1 MASTSGANTMDERGI
16 ERSGAVAE
24 NSSSERGRKLCD
36 GVYALHEPEGQPEV
50 EVVFIH
56 GLSIRELGDSKD
68 AYWTTWLAKDGS
80 DNCWPQTWLADEFPK
95 ARILS
100 VSYDANLAVKSSTS
114 GRMDLYPDGES
125 LVQQMVFP
133 EVGIGQNG
141 CPVVWVCHCLG
152 GLVAKQIVVMGHDNF
167 RRDKKIQ
174 KLLQSTK
181 AFFFYATPHGG
192 SELVKRS
199 DELGRL
205 NSRFESIRESE
216 FRSKWKIPVVA
227 EAHATAHKWF
237 GSSKIVE
244 EDSARYMYG
253 HVMHVPADH
262 FDVCRPE
269 SVKSTSYLYLTNCIT
284 GIVCE
289 HKKSHRK
296 VLKLPGFV
304 VEVDDKLSM
313 LRKKLE
319 KNPTVGLVGM
329 GGIGKTTLSK
339 IMYNL
344 ERERYD
350 RSCYLEDVRSCTDFV
365 TLHKKLFQEL
375 CDEKW
380 DEKEDLEYH
389 LEKIQGQI
397 RNKKVLVIVDDV
409 WTKRSLEDLH
419 VVDAFRNGRK
429 GSKLVITCRDQ
440 AILRDL
446 VRKDDTCDSGILE
459 VGGLNDKQ
467 ARELFVHYAFHEF
480 DDASEMDNEERGE
493 FEDQAS
499 EIVMACGGL
508 PLSLEVI
515 GQHLRNQNVL
525 PKDERMEMWKEALER
540 LKAADALEGHKN
552 ADERLWAKLRISY
565 DDLGDLEKDLFLDFA
580 CILCDMEK
588 LEKNSIVRICK
599 SRGGLETL
607 INSSLLK
614 LIPPSKASWWSPSSC
629 LTKYELVMHD
639 QLRDL
644 GRRIVMDRAEG
655 DIRKQTHVWNES
667 GMRNLLESKKDSKF
681 LEGLALIGMH
691 RLWSSESD
699 EDEVSNDERTRS
711 YGYPQMRLLNL
722 SKTYVDMVDYL
733 RKCSPEAKPC
743 KLHWLCLNGNFSLRK
758 DILEVLDR
766 RFMNLHVLQL
776 RDCYWLN
783 ELPSSIGGL
792 TSLKELDVSLCRNL
806 EKLPDE
812 IGNLGQLLKL
822 DVSSCRNLEKLP
834 DEIGNLGQ
842 LLKLDISYCRRLK
855 RLPLTLGNLKQLKL
869 LNLSRCGSL
878 EKIPASVGHL
888 TKLEYLL
895 IGQCVKLRTMCE
907 FETTM
912 PHYLSELNLSGCKY
926 LMSFKS
932 LGNLNRLQVLNLSDC
947 KYLRIPNIA
956 ECLGQMSRL
965 QHLDLSLFDNGRE
978 HDRRFG
984 QNPHKFGTN
993 EKGHFDFD
1001 ATFPNLESLRFE
1013 ASPKDVI
1020 LPVCPRL
1027 KFLDLWSLKYWPKEE
1042 LPDSFGESLGNL
1054 TQLQELHMRN
1064 FLSVPESLGNLTQ
1077 LRVVFLDN
1085 VRKFPDSVTKLV
1097 SLEHL
1102 HVSYSRARR
1111 LPVHVGHLTSLQKLE
1126 LKQCFKLVELP
1137 VSVGHLTSL
1146 QKLVLKQCSKL
1157 VELPVSEGQLSQL
1170 QSLELVDCKKLE
1182 RLPECLS
1189 ELPEL
1194 SELNLCGSHNL
1205 QWQEEGQLAM
1215 LKQLHE
1221 RGCGITRPDGL
1232 NLLDFVETAMSSDTD
1247 CTNSYISYSSE
1258 EDKDQVNTP

>member
-1 MASTSGANTMDERGI
+1 MHQYGFTSDVLKFHDLQPPGVNTMDQRGI
-16 ERSGAVAE
+16 KRRRDVAE
-24 NSSSERGRKLCD
+24 NSSSERGGKLCD

-56 GLSIRELGDSKD
+56 GLSNPGLGDSKD

-80 DNCWPQTWLADEFPK
+80 DDCWLQTWLADEFPK

-125 LVQQMVFP
+125 LVQQMVFRD
-133 EVGIGQNG
+133 VGIGQNG

-192 SELVKRS
+192 SELVKGS

-205 NSRFESIRESE
+205 NSRFEFIRLSE
-216 FRSKWKIPVVA
+216 FRGKWKIPVVA

-269 SVKSTSYLYLTNCIT
+269 SVKSTSYLHLTNCIT
-284 GIVCE
+284 KIVFE
-289 HKKSHRK
+289 HKESHSK
-296 VLKLPGFV
+296 VLKLPRFV
-304 VEVDDKLSM
+304 AKVDDKLSM
-313 LRKKLE
+313 LRRKME

-375 CDEKW
+375 CDDRW
-380 DEKEDLEYH
+380 DETEDLEYH

-409 WTKRSLEDLH
+409 WTKRSLEDLE
-419 VVDAFRNGRK
+419 VVDAFQNGRK

-565 DDLGDLEKDLFLDFA
+565 DDLGDLEKQLFLDFA
-580 CILCDMEK
+580 CILCD
-588 LEKNSIVRICK
+588 LEHSDKNSIVRICK

-614 LIPPSKASWWSPSSC
+614 LIPQSKVSWGSPPSC

-644 GRRIVMDRAEG
+644 GRRIVMDRAKG
-655 DIRKQTHVWNES
+655 DIRKQIHVWNES
-667 GMRNLLESKKDSKF
+667 GMRNLLESKKGSKF
-681 LEGLALIGMH
+681 LEGLSSVGMQ
-691 RLWSSESD
+691 RLGSSESE

-722 SKTYVDMVDYL
+722 SRSGVDVVDYFL
-733 RKCSPEAKPC
+733 RKCLQKANLFR
-743 KLHWLCLNGNFSLRK
+743 LHWLCLSETDLTKEHLG
-758 DILEVLDR
+758 VLDR

-776 RDCYWLN
+776 WGCRELY
-783 ELPSSIGGL
+783 ELPSSIRGL
-792 TSLKELDVSLCRNL
+792 TSLEELDVSSCRNL
-806 EKLPDE
+806 EKVPDE

-822 DVSSCRNLEKLP
+822 H
-834 DEIGNLGQ
+834 
-842 LLKLDISYCRRLK
+842 ISHCSRLK

-869 LNLSRCGSL
+869 LNLSGCLSL
-878 EKIPASVGHL
+878 EEIPASVGHL

-895 IGQCVKLRTMCE
+895 LSDCYRLHTMCE
-907 FETTM
+907 FETRM
-912 PHYLSELNLSGCKY
+912 PHLSELNLSDCESLK
-926 LMSFKS
+926 SFKS
-932 LGNLNRLQVLNLSDC
+932 LGNLNRLQALNMSRC
-947 KYLRIPNIA
+947 HRLRIPNIA

-965 QHLDLSLFDNGRE
+965 QHLTLSRFDHGG
-978 HDRRFG
+978 HHRRADG
-984 QNPHKFGTN
+984 GTK

-1001 ATFPNLESLRFE
+1001 ATFLNLESLRFG
-1013 ASPKDVI
+1013 ASPRDVI

-1027 KFLDLWSLKYWPKEE
+1027 KVLDLWKSRMWCDEELLDLDLWKSRMWCNEE
-1042 LPDSFGESLGNL
+1042 LPESFSESFGNL
-1054 TQLQELHMRN
+1054 TELQELNMWYFRT
-1064 FLSVPESLGNLTQ
+1064 VPESLGNLTQ
-1077 LRVVFLDN
+1077 LRILHLKRI
-1085 VRKFPDSVTKLV
+1085 RKFPDSLTKLV
-1097 SLEHL
+1097 GLEHL
-1102 HVSYSRARR
+1102 YCERSRARR
-1111 LPVHVGHLTSLQKLE
+1111 LPEHVGLLASLQTLE
-1126 LKQCFKLVELP
+1126 LYWYSELVELP
-1137 VSVGHLTSL
+1137 VSVGQLAHLRSL
-1146 QKLVLKQCSKL
+1146 KLVW
-1157 VELPVSEGQLSQL
+1157 
-1170 QSLELVDCKKLE
+1170 CKKLK
-1182 RLPECLS
+1182 RLPECLA

-1194 SELNLCGSHNL
+1194 SELNLWESVNL
-1205 QWQEEGQLAM
+1205 DWKEEGQHAM

-1221 RGCGITRPDGL
+1221 RGCKITRPDGL
-1232 NLLDFVETAMSSDTD
+1232 DFLGSKEGEVLLDVAGIDEYEDAFVSD
-1247 CTNSYISYSSE
+1247 
-1258 EDKDQVNTP
+1258 EDEDGAVTRRKRGFLSLLEK